1 MVARHFGADWLK
13 GLLSPSVGTFKI
25 VRLTLLTM
33 SDSVIDFRSV
43 RGVDVAW
50 FPVSERLIL
59 GLRPPK

>member
-13 GLLSPSVGTFKI
+13 GLLSPSVGTFRI
-25 VRLTLLTM
+25 VRLKLLTM
-33 SDSVIDFRSV
+33 SDIDSCSV

-50 FPVSERLIL
+50 FPVSGRLIL